1 MPILM
6 LKSSKLLFLL
16 RTAAQNILS
25 PISHGKHSITYLCL
39 PQTRI
44 VDLTSPSWTSDKLS
58 LDLLIFVS
66 QTCFLS
72 FESSKVFVFASFLT
86 AARRN
91 NALFNLFHVYHCIYM
106 TQEVSIV
113 QMQCKTQKV
122 GFWLCYAVW
131 WILRSLFTNSSLPM
145 WHIIKIIADNKN
157 YVIFFLSTGNSL

>member
-91 NALFNLFHVYHCIYM
+91 NTLLIFFMFITAFIWHRKLPLCRYNAKLK
-106 TQEVSIV
+106 TLVSDCA
-113 QMQCKTQKV
+113 MQC
-122 GFWLCYAVW
+122 GEY
-131 WILRSLFTNSSLPM
+131 
-145 WHIIKIIADNKN
+145 
-157 YVIFFLSTGNSL
+157 